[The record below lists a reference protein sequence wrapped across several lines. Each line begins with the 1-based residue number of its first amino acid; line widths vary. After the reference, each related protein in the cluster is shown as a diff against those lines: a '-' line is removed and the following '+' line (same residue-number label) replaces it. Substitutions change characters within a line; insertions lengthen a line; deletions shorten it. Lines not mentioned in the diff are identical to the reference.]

1 MAARSDHV
9 ARVADPHLLISGLGI
24 VPAINGVSQS
34 RFCLQTLD
42 GCAFVSRFWWRV
54 GEWPTTALLLP
65 PTSTR
70 DSGCDEGLGPRQ

>member
-1 MAARSDHV
+1 MSMELV
-9 ARVADPHLLISGLGI
+9 EWLPGADPHLLISGLGI
-24 VPAINGVSQS
+24 ASDQRSEPEPVLSSNFGWL
-34 RFCLQTLD
+34 RFRESFLVAC
-42 GCAFVSRFWWRV
+42 S